1 MPLESL
7 RRLFCRVKLYLA
19 VIFLQFGYAGMS
31 IIAKY
36 ALDQGMSHFVFI
48 AYRMAIASVVITPFA
63 IVLERTSRPRMTLSI
78 FVKAMLLSFFDPL
91 LDQNLLF
98 IGMTYTNASF
108 TSAMC
113 NTIPAFAFSMAWVFG
128 LEQVNTRRLHSK
140 AKIIGT
146 LVAVG
151 GAMFMTLFKGSV
163 INPPWTNGRNP
174 HDHPSA
180 RPASKENVMKGALLV
195 LGSCFFWS
203 SFMILHA
210 FTLRSYPAKLSL
222 TALICMS
229 ATVECTIVALAF
241 ERGNAA
247 VWSIHR
253 DAKLLACLY
262 AGILSGISYYIM
274 GVVIRARGPVF
285 FSAFSPLSTVVV
297 AIVGSFVLAEEM
309 YLGRIIGAVIIVI
322 GLYFVLWGKRVD
334 QPASTG
340 TAAPNEEQTATFTE
354 NMGTANRVFV
364 DVSSVV
370 PTNEHD

>member
-203 SFMILHA
+203 CFMILHGVISTAITYYIQGVILKDRGPIFVTA
-210 FTLRSYPAKLSL
+210 FRPL
-222 TALICMS
+222 TM
-229 ATVECTIVALAF
+229 VIVA
-241 ERGNAA
+241 
-247 VWSIHR
+247 
-253 DAKLLACLY
+253 
-262 AGILSGISYYIM
+262 IM
-274 GVVIRARGPVF
+274 ATF
-285 FSAFSPLSTVVV
+285 MLNENMF
-297 AIVGSFVLAEEM
+297 
-309 YLGRIIGAVIIVI
+309 LGRVIGAVVIVV
-322 GLYFVLWGKRVD
+322 GLYLVLWGKSKEQKLTKSDSDEVLPNAHTTTSLMNESITTSNPRICVHVD
-334 QPASTG
+334 EG
-340 TAAPNEEQTATFTE
+340 TNTKPVTLTIIEPNVT
-354 NMGTANRVFV
+354 V
-364 DVSSVV
+364 
-370 PTNEHD
+370 